1 MKIKIVAT
9 SITVFVLLG
18 GAIGVQ
24 QYISSQITS
33 RVEREMPK
41 ASGISASIPLTDIPS
56 NLTSDSI
63 KSAQINIKSFALKE
77 SGTKTSLEI
86 SASNISKAK
95 PNRVGSLEVTA
106 TISASTITQSS
117 EFNDAQIVGNTL
129 QVSAGAGGMGKALLI
144 PKYSN
149 SQLYFEL
156 QSVSFLDNEIPA
168 SLLPAELQTQIKSR
182 SQRSLTPPKGL
193 KVRSVSL
200 SSKGLSV
207 KMFGSNIQL
216 GNLGSGLYGDFSFTY
231 SQEVFIEAL

>member
-1 MKIKIVAT
+1 MKIKIVAA

-24 QYISSQITS
+24 QYISSQITL

-56 NLTSDSI
+56 NLTSDSL
-63 KSAQINIKSFALKE
+63 KSVQINIKSFALKE

-106 TISASTITQSS
+106 TIPASTITQSS

-216 GNLGSGLYGDFSFTY
+216 GYLGSGL
-231 SQEVFIEAL
+231 

>member
-1 MKIKIVAT
+1 MKIKIIAAST
-9 SITVFVLLG
+9 TLFILLG
-18 GAIGVQ
+18 AVLGVQ

-41 ASGISASIPLTDIPS
+41 ASGVSASIPLADLPS
-56 NLTSDSI
+56 NIASDSI
-63 KSAQINIKSFALKE
+63 KSVDINIKSFALKE
-77 SGTKTSLEI
+77 NGTKTSLDI

-95 PNRVGSLEVTA
+95 PTMAGSLEVTA
-106 TISASTITQSS
+106 TISASTIAESS
-117 EFNDAQIVGNTL
+117 EFNNAQIVGNTL
-129 QVSAGAGGMGKALLI
+129 QVSAGPGGVGTALLI

-156 QSVSFLDNEIPA
+156 QSISIFGNQIPA
-168 SLLPAELQTQIKSR
+168 SSLPAELQDQIRSK

-193 KVRSVSL
+193 KVESVSL

-216 GNLGSGLYGDFSFTY
+216 GNLGSSL
-231 SQEVFIEAL
+231 

>member
-1 MKIKIVAT
+1 MKIKIIAAST
-9 SITVFVLLG
+9 TLFILLG
-18 GAIGVQ
+18 AVLGVQ

-41 ASGISASIPLTDIPS
+41 ASGVSASIPLADLPS
-56 NLTSDSI
+56 NIASDSI
-63 KSAQINIKSFALKE
+63 KSVDINIKSFALKE
-77 SGTKTSLEI
+77 NGTKTSLDI

-95 PNRVGSLEVTA
+95 PTMAGSLEVTA
-106 TISASTITQSS
+106 TISPSTIAESS
-117 EFNDAQIVGNTL
+117 EFNNAQIVGNTL
-129 QVSAGAGGMGKALLI
+129 QVSAGPGGVGTALLI

-156 QSVSFLDNEIPA
+156 QSISIFGNQIPA
-168 SLLPAELQTQIKSR
+168 SSLPAELQDQVKSK

-193 KVRSVSL
+193 KVESVSL

-216 GNLGSGLYGDFSFTY
+216 GNLGSSL
-231 SQEVFIEAL
+231 

>member
-95 PNRVGSLEVTA
+95 PNRVGSLEVMA
-106 TISASTITQSS
+106 TIPASTITQSS

-168 SLLPAELQTQIKSR
+168 SLLPAELQTQIKGR

-216 GNLGSGLYGDFSFTY
+216 GNLGSGL
-231 SQEVFIEAL
+231 

>member
-1 MKIKIVAT
+1 MKIRTIAA
-9 SITVFVLLG
+9 SAIVFVLLG

-33 RVEREMPK
+33 KVQREMPN
-41 ASGISASIPLTDIPS
+41 ASGISASVPLGDLPS

-63 KSAQINIKSFALKE
+63 KSADINIKSFALKE

-95 PNRVGSLEVTA
+95 PTLVGSLEVTA
-106 TISASTITQSS
+106 TIPASTITKQS

-129 QVSAGAGGMGKALLI
+129 QVSAGAGGMGTALLI

-149 SQLYFEL
+149 SKLYFEL
-156 QSVSFLDNEIPA
+156 QSVSIFGNQIPA
-168 SLLPAELQTQIKSR
+168 SSLPADLQNQIKSK

-193 KVRSVSL
+193 KVKSVSL

-207 KMFGSNIQL
+207 KMSGSNIQL
-216 GNLGSGLYGDFSFTY
+216 GNLGSGL
-231 SQEVFIEAL
+231 

>member
-1 MKIKIVAT
+1 MKIKIIAAST
-9 SITVFVLLG
+9 TVFVLLG
-18 GAIGVQ
+18 GVLGAQ

-41 ASGISASIPLTDIPS
+41 ASGVSASIPLADLPS
-56 NLTSDSI
+56 NIASDSI
-63 KSAQINIKSFALKE
+63 KSVDINIKSFALKE
-77 SGTKTSLEI
+77 NGTKTSLDI

-95 PNRVGSLEVTA
+95 PTMAGSLEVTA
-106 TISASTITQSS
+106 TISPSTIAESS
-117 EFNDAQIVGNTL
+117 EFNNAQIVGNTL
-129 QVSAGAGGMGKALLI
+129 QVSAGPGGVGTALLI

-156 QSVSFLDNEIPA
+156 QSISIFGNQIPA
-168 SLLPAELQTQIKSR
+168 SSLPAELQDQIKSK

-193 KVRSVSL
+193 TVESVSL

-216 GNLGSGLYGDFSFTY
+216 GNLGSGL
-231 SQEVFIEAL
+231 